1 MISDLT
7 KNLFEYGDDVAKRI
21 GLATDKYGKI
31 IIKLKENK
39 WSKFIMVYSYDKDL
53 KRVKVVDKIQVD

>member
-7 KNLFEYGDDVAKRI
+7 KNPFEYGEDVAKRI
-21 GLATDKYGKI
+21 GLATEKYDKI
-31 IIKLKENK
+31 VVKLKENK
-39 WSKFIMVYSYDKDL
+39 WSKYIMIYSYDKDL